1 MMLNSLSGRSY
12 HDLSQYPVFPWVIT
26 DYSSPILNCG
36 NASIYRPLN
45 MNIAMM
51 GDEKRRNDFIKKYN
65 NFDAKS

>member
-36 NASIYRPLN
+36 NATIYRPLN

-51 GDEKRRNDFIKKYN
+51 GDEK
-65 NFDAKS
+65 